1 MSIRSASD
9 EHPMEQRGKI
19 EANKDKTGMKIKPF
33 RGIRPPKELVEQV
46 SSRPYDVLNSEEARQ
61 EAAGNEK
68 SLYHI
73 IKPEINFAPGTDEH
87 DERVYAAAKE
97 QFALFKRNGWLVQ
110 DQEEHYYVYAQSIVE
125 SGELRVE
132 RSSEVESKKLPGTVK
147 TQFGLVVGAWVDDY
161 LEGRIK
167 KHELTRRDKE
177 EDRMKHVRVLNA
189 NMEPVFFAYP
199 HRDDLD
205 AIVAAVC
212 KKEPEY
218 DFVAAPEGFRHTF
231 WVVED
236 KAVIKRITDIFAE
249 IPAMYIADGHHRS
262 AAAAGVGRE
271 LKIKNEKLKIE
282 NPEYEYF
289 LAVCFPENQL
299 NIIDYNRVVKDLN
312 GLSEEEFLA
321 KLSEDFE
328 VSEITRSRD
337 HVTTNHDAIKPKGLH
352 NFSLYLGGKWY
363 SLTAKAGRYNDADPI
378 GVLDVTIS
386 SNLIL
391 DKILGI
397 KDLRSDKRID
407 FVGGIR
413 GLGELERR
421 VESGEWKMA
430 LALYPVTMQQIINIA
445 DSGNIM
451 PPKTTWFEPKLRSG
465 LVVHELE

>member
-1 MSIRSASD
+1 MV
-9 EHPMEQRGKI
+9 
-19 EANKDKTGMKIKPF
+19 T
-33 RGIRPPKELVEQV
+33 QV

-61 EAAGNEK
+61 EAAGNEM

-73 IKPEINFAPGTDEH
+73 IKPEINFQPGTDEH
-87 DERVYAAAKE
+87 DPRVYGEAK
-97 QFALFKRNGWLVQ
+97 QQYQRFKLKGWLVQ
-110 DQEEHYYVYAQSIVE
+110 DQDPHYYVYAQTIPANNPL
-125 SGELRVE
+125 SGGKE
-132 RSSEVESKKLPGTVK
+132 K
-147 TQFGLVVGAWVDDY
+147 TQYGLVVGAWVDDY

-177 EDRMKHVRVLNA
+177 EDRMKHVRTLNA

-205 AIVAAVC
+205 KIVEEVC
-212 KKEPEY
+212 KGAPEY

-231 WVVED
+231 WVID
-236 KAVIKRITDIFAE
+236 NKKTIDQITEIFAQ

-262 AAAAGVGRE
+262 AAAAGVGAE
-271 LKIKNEKLKIE
+271 KQKATGNKNAEF
-282 NPEYEYF
+282 NFF
-289 LAVCFPENQL
+289 LAVCFPDNQL

-321 KLSEDFE
+321 KLAEDFVVE
-328 VSEITRSRD
+328 EKGSEIY
-337 HVTTNHDAIKPKGLH
+337 KPNKLH
-352 NFSLYLGGKWY
+352 NFSLYLDGKWY
-363 SLTAKAGRYNDADPI
+363 SLTAKEGRYNDADPI

-413 GLGELERR
+413 GLGELKRR
-421 VESGEWKMA
+421 VDSGEMKVA
-430 LALYPVTMQQIINIA
+430 LALYPVTMQQIIDIA

-465 LVVHELE
+465 LVVHELD